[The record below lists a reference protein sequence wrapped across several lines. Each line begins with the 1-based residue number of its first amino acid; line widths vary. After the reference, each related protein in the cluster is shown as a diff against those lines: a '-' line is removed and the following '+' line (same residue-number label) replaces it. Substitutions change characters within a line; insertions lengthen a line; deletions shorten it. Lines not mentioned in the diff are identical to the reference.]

1 MITYV
6 ILTPGD
12 NAVGYIRCDAPPTL
26 GQLADK
32 LAADNGFVDRDALL
46 AAHPNLTLGYAQVH

>member
-26 GQLADK
+26 DQLADK
-32 LAADNGFVDRDALL
+32 LASDNGFADRDALI

>member
-12 NAVGYIRCDAPPTL
+12 VPVGYITCADRPTL
-26 GQLADK
+26 DELADK
-32 LAADNGFVDRDALL
+32 LAADRNFVDRDALI
-46 AAHPNLTLGYAQVH
+46 AANPGLTLGYAQVH